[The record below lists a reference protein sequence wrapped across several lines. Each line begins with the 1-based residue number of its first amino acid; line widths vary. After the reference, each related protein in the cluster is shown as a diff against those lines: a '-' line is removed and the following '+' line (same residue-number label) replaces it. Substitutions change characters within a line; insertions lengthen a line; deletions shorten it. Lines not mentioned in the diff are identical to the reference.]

1 MLWNLNI
8 RNIRINIYKLIVKVL
23 VIIKLKKIERT
34 LIRFINKRR
43 LISWSITLNWWNKIT
58 YVINKQ

>member
-1 MLWNLNI
+1 MLWNFNI

-23 VIIKLKKIERT
+23 VIIKLEKIERT

-43 LISWSITLNWWNKIT
+43 LISWSITLNRWNKIT
-58 YVINKQ
+58 YVIKYQ

>member
-1 MLWNLNI
+1 MLWNFNI

-23 VIIKLKKIERT
+23 VIIKLEKIERT

-43 LISWSITLNWWNKIT
+43 LISWSITLNRWN
-58 YVINKQ
+58 

>member
-1 MLWNLNI
+1 MLWNFNI

-23 VIIKLKKIERT
+23 VIIKLEKIERT

-43 LISWSITLNWWNKIT
+43 LISWSITLNRWNKIA
-58 YVINKQ
+58 YVIK